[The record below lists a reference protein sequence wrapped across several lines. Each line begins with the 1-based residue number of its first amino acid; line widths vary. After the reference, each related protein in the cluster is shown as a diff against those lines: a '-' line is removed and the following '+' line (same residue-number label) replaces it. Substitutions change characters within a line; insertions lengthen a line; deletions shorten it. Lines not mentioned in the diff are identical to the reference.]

1 MVKTDI
7 AEVSAEGAQQASDEQ
22 GREPNKINAAT
33 KYSFTGRNLT
43 AYGGLLPVAAM
54 LEKLDFQELVGESVN
69 LELKRMPRAMQP
81 SGFLLGMILAVYV
94 GFSRLN
100 HLQYLEREPML
111 LGILRVVRL
120 PAQSTFWRFLSSL
133 HLTVERQLGRL
144 NARLRERV
152 WAAAN
157 VRLRQVTLDTD
168 TTVHTLYGNQM
179 GGRVSYNRKNRG
191 KPSYQPML
199 TFIAETREYAG
210 GGLHNGDRPSGED
223 IALHLARVIET
234 LPKTVDTLRAR
245 ADSGFYC
252 WNAVK
257 AYTELKCEFVIV
269 ARKTERLLG
278 ELQAAAWRRSPHTDA
293 DFECQFSYQPEG
305 WEREYRFVGL
315 RYDQPEPDSA
325 DPDQI
330 GLFDG
335 LACRYRVFA
344 TNIDS
349 EKWSPAEVVAF
360 YNKRAAVE
368 NLIKESNNDIGL
380 TAHPSGQWAMNANHF
395 QLSMIA
401 YNLNCWLA
409 LFEREESLTVP
420 ELTHRTIATT
430 RLRMLYLAAR
440 ITRHG
445 GQTEI
450 HFGSQYQERDRFDQ
464 LMARLRSI
472 KRNMDGFLPVVD
484 TPLRA

>member
-1 MVKTDI
+1 MVKTES
-7 AEVSAEGAQQASDEQ
+7 AAASAEAAEHASGEPS
-22 GREPNKINAAT
+22 REPNKINAAT
-33 KYSFTGRNLT
+33 KYSFTGKNLT
-43 AYGGLLPVAAM
+43 AYGGLLPVTAM
-54 LEKLDFQELVGESVN
+54 LEKLEFRELVGTSVN
-69 LELKRMPRAMQP
+69 LELKRMPRAMNP
-81 SGFLLGMILAVYV
+81 SDFLLAMILAVYV

-111 LGILRVVRL
+111 LGILQVARL
-120 PAQSTFWRFLSSL
+120 PVQSTFWRFLASL
-133 HLTVERQLGRL
+133 HLTVERQLGSL

-157 VRLRQVTLDTD
+157 VRLTEVTLDTD
-168 TTVHTLYGNQM
+168 TTVHTLYGDQM
-179 GGRVSYNRKNRG
+179 GGRVSYNRKNKG

-199 TFIAETREYAG
+199 TFLAETREFAG
-210 GGLHNGDRPSGED
+210 GSLHNGDKPSGES
-223 IALHLARVIET
+223 IARHLARVIEA
-234 LPKTVDTLRAR
+234 LPKSVQTLRAR
-245 ADSGFYC
+245 ADAGFYC
-252 WNAVK
+252 WDAVK
-257 AYTELKCEFVIV
+257 AYTELNCEFVIV
-269 ARKTERLLG
+269 ARKTDRLLG
-278 ELQAAAWRRSPHTDA
+278 ELQAADWQSSSQTDA

-315 RYDQPEPDSA
+315 RYDQPEPDA
-325 DPDQI
+325 ANPDQI

-335 LACRYRVFA
+335 LACRYRVFV
-344 TNIDS
+344 TNS
-349 EKWSPAEVVAF
+349 SSRKWSPAEVVAF

-401 YNLNCWLA
+401 YNLNCWLE
-409 LFEREESLTVP
+409 LFEREESVTVS
-420 ELTHRTIATT
+420 ELRHRTVATM
-430 RLRMLYLAAR
+430 RLRMVYLAAK

-450 HFGSQYQERDRFDQ
+450 HFGAQYQERDRFDQ

-472 KRNMDGFLPVVD
+472 ERKIDGFRAVVN

>member
-1 MVKTDI
+1 MKTDLE
-7 AEVSAEGAQQASDEQ
+7 EVSAEGAERACGEEW
-22 GREPNKINAAT
+22 REPNKINAAT

-54 LEKLDFQELVGESVN
+54 LEKLDFRELVGESVN

-81 SGFLLGMILAVYV
+81 SDFLLGMILAVYV

-100 HLQYLEREPML
+100 HLQYLEREPMF
-111 LGILRVVRL
+111 LGILRVARL

-157 VRLRQVTLDTD
+157 VRLTEVTLDTD

-179 GGRVSYNRKNRG
+179 GGRVSYNRKNKG

-210 GGLHNGDRPSGED
+210 GGLHNGDKPSGED
-223 IALHLARVIET
+223 IALHLAKLIEA
-234 LPKTVDTLRAR
+234 LPKTVETLRAR

-335 LACRYRVFA
+335 LACRYRVFV
-344 TNIDS
+344 TNIDNK
-349 EKWSPAEVVAF
+349 KWSPAEVVAF

-401 YNLNCWLA
+401 YNLNCWLE
-409 LFEREESLTVP
+409 LFERDESLTVP

-430 RLRMLYLAAR
+430 RLRLLYLAAK

-445 GQTEI
+445 GRTEI

-472 KRNMDGFLPVVD
+472 ERSMDGFMPVLN

>member
-1 MVKTDI
+1 MVKADL

-22 GREPNKINAAT
+22 WREPNKINAAT

-210 GGLHNGDRPSGED
+210 GGLHNGDKPSGED

-234 LPKTVDTLRAR
+234 LPKTVDTIRAR

-252 WNAVK
+252 WEAVK
-257 AYTELKCEFVIV
+257 AYTKLNCEFVIV
-269 ARKTERLLG
+269 ARKTDRLLG
-278 ELQAAAWRRSPHTDA
+278 ELQAATWRRSSDTDA

-335 LACRYRVFA
+335 LACRYRVFV

-430 RLRMLYLAAR
+430 RLRMLYLAAK

-472 KRNMDGFLPVVD
+472 KRNMHGFLPVVD